1 MQGTCNHSSRSWRR
15 AAVLALAALPLFV
28 PATLAQTPESGD
40 MAVAHPVHI
49 HAGTCDELGEVIV
62 PLADVAY
69 PTGEQMGSP
78 DAVNATVYLNMID
91 MPLADL
97 LGGQYAVNVHESAD
111 DIGTYIACG
120 NLGGIIEK
128 GDDGDEVRFVLHE
141 LNGSGHTGIA
151 FIGLAGDQTQVNIM
165 MIEPDEMS

>member
-1 MQGTCNHSSRSWRR
+1 MQGTRWRPGRSCRR
-15 AAVLALAALPLFV
+15 AAVLAFAVLPLFV
-28 PATLAQTPESGD
+28 PASLAQTPERGN

-49 HAGTCDELGEVIV
+49 HAGTCDELGEVVV

-69 PTGEQMGSP
+69 PTGEQMGSQ
-78 DAVNATVYLNMID
+78 DAVNATVSLNIID
-91 MPLADL
+91 TPLADL
-97 LGGQYAVNVHESAD
+97 LGGQYAVNVHESAE

-120 NLGGIIEK
+120 NLGGIIED
-128 GDDGDEVRFVLHE
+128 GDDGEEIRFILHE

-151 FIGLAGDQTQVNIM
+151 FIGLAEDQTQVNIM